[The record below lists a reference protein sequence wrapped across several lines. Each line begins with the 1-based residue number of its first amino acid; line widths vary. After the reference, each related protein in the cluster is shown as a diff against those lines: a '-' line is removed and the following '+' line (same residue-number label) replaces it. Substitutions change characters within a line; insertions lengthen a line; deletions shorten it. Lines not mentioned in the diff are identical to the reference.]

1 MTLPFENDTTEIIR
15 KIVFAQLKH
24 DKLKKYL
31 SIFAISLATFLMTAV
46 LLLVSGIIEVNT
58 NGGNSIT
65 GSYHALVSG
74 LTKQQYEKLSA
85 DERIEKLGFNV
96 LVKSASSDGLQLNI
110 SCSNEDSLV
119 LNGLSVSEGNMPQ
132 KKNEILVEKDYLSKQ
147 GIDAKI
153 GDKIV
158 LPGENNQER
167 QEFVI
172 SGYIKTSAKGT
183 DRSLYAAI
191 VSMEYFLDIDGW
203 NTLSPMAMF
212 RLKSQY
218 ASESEQIQNEITEI
232 CKEAGILQSP
242 SINHAYLELSQPSVL
257 LVIAGIAGLAIVIM
271 AGVLV
276 IYCIFY
282 ISIINSIR
290 EYGQLRT
297 IGMTEKQIKRL
308 VYKEGTSLSLIAI
321 PIGLIMGTFLSYF
334 LVPQGFQF
342 KNLLWAYPI
351 AILFSYLTVRL
362 SIRKPAVIAA
372 SVSPIEA
379 YRYETGSNYGDKY
392 KGKKITPISL
402 AKEQIIRD
410 KKKNVLTITS
420 LVLTGVLLF
429 GTSSILSSINARDMA
444 LSGFS
449 LGQFYIRIQ
458 DQELRENALETVESN
473 SPFTEES
480 YNALGQVS
488 GVKQITTITNL
499 PVSNDLNAKESNGA
513 IVGFDETDM
522 DLIEECNLGKPI
534 PKYQEIASK
543 NQIIIGRPSDF
554 EEYFGIQPEVG
565 NSIKLKVFDGTETK
579 EMEFSIAAV
588 LDENKIGNNGD
599 KIDMLLLP
607 NDSMKKIVS
616 SNMTYQ
622 WVIRVDEKMEQQA
635 EKEIKQILVTNPRL
649 AVTTL
654 SGAIAQNENFLQGM
668 ILALAVI
675 IIFIS
680 CFAIMNLLNTIFT
693 GVIVRQKE
701 FALMRS
707 VGMTQK
713 QLTIMVCCEGLLIV
727 SVGLILS
734 LIVGGFI
741 GYLLCALLKN
751 GLMTYLN
758 YQFPFSVT
766 LVYCMLV
773 VICSLLVSEIALRHQ
788 KNMSLIELLRRCQ
801 TINSQDLF
809 NKNIKW

>member
-1 MTLPFENDTTEIIR
+1 MIYMTLPFENDTTEIIR

-342 KNLLWAYPI
+342 KNLLWAYLI

-788 KNMSLIELLRRCQ
+788 KNMSLIELLRR
-801 TINSQDLF
+801 
-809 NKNIKW
+809 

>member
-607 NDSMKKIVS
+607 NDSMEKIVS

-693 GVIVRQKE
+693 GAIVRQKE

-788 KNMSLIELLRRCQ
+788 KNMSLIELLRR
-801 TINSQDLF
+801 
-809 NKNIKW
+809 

>member
-342 KNLLWAYPI
+342 KNLLWAYLI

-788 KNMSLIELLRRCQ
+788 KNMSLIELLRR
-801 TINSQDLF
+801 
-809 NKNIKW
+809 

>member
-85 DERIEKLGFNV
+85 NERIEKLGFNA
-96 LVKSASSDGLQLNI
+96 LVKSASYDGLQLNI

-158 LPGENNQER
+158 LPGENNQEG

-212 RLKSQY
+212 RLKAQY
-218 ASESEQIQNEITEI
+218 ASESEQIQNEITKI

-342 KNLLWAYPI
+342 ENLLWAYPI

-473 SPFTEES
+473 SPFIEES

-788 KNMSLIELLRRCQ
+788 KNMSLIELLRR
-801 TINSQDLF
+801 
-809 NKNIKW
+809 

>member
-85 DERIEKLGFNV
+85 DERIEKLGFNA
-96 LVKSASSDGLQLNI
+96 LVKSASYDGLQLNI

-158 LPGENNQER
+158 LPGENNQEG

-257 LVIAGIAGLAIVIM
+257 LVMAGIAGLAIVIM

-351 AILFSYLTVRL
+351 VILFSYMTVRL

-379 YRYETGSNYGDKY
+379 YRYEMGPNYGYKH

-429 GTSSILSSINARDMA
+429 GASSILSSINARDMA

-480 YNALGQVS
+480 YSALSQVS

-513 IVGFDETDM
+513 IVEFDETDM
-522 DLIEECNLGKPI
+522 DLIRECNLGKSI

-588 LDENKIGNNGD
+588 LDESKIGNNGD

-607 NDSMKKIVS
+607 NDSMKKITS

-635 EKEIKQILVTNPRL
+635 EKEIKQILVANPRL

-675 IIFIS
+675 IGFIS

-713 QLTIMVCCEGLLIV
+713 QLTTMVCCEGLLIV
-727 SVGLILS
+727 SIGLILS

-766 LVYCMLV
+766 LLYCALV

-788 KNMSLIELLRRCQ
+788 KNMSLIELLRR
-801 TINSQDLF
+801 
-809 NKNIKW
+809 

>member
-308 VYKEGTSLSLIAI
+308 VYKEGTSLFLIAI

-788 KNMSLIELLRRCQ
+788 KNMSLIELLRR
-801 TINSQDLF
+801 
-809 NKNIKW
+809 

>member
-1 MTLPFENDTTEIIR
+1 MIYMTLPFENDTTEIIR

-342 KNLLWAYPI
+342 ENLLWAYPI

-473 SPFTEES
+473 SPFIEES

-579 EMEFSIAAV
+579 EMEFSIAVV

-788 KNMSLIELLRRCQ
+788 KNMSLIELLR
-801 TINSQDLF
+801 SS
-809 NKNIKW
+809 

>member
-1 MTLPFENDTTEIIR
+1 MIYMTLPFENDTTEIIR

-788 KNMSLIELLRRCQ
+788 KNMSLIKLLRR
-801 TINSQDLF
+801 
-809 NKNIKW
+809 

>member
-1 MTLPFENDTTEIIR
+1 MIYMTLPFENDTTEIIR

-458 DQELRENALETVESN
+458 DQELRENALETVERN

-788 KNMSLIELLRRCQ
+788 KNMSLIELLRR
-801 TINSQDLF
+801 
-809 NKNIKW
+809 

>member
-473 SPFTEES
+473 SPFIEES

-534 PKYQEIASK
+534 SKYQEIASK

-788 KNMSLIELLRRCQ
+788 KNMSLIELLRR
-801 TINSQDLF
+801 
-809 NKNIKW
+809 

>member
-342 KNLLWAYPI
+342 ENLLWAYPI

-473 SPFTEES
+473 SPFIEES

-543 NQIIIGRPSDF
+543 NQIIIGCPSDF

-788 KNMSLIELLRRCQ
+788 KNMSLIELLRR
-801 TINSQDLF
+801 
-809 NKNIKW
+809 

>member
-1 MTLPFENDTTEIIR
+1 MIYMTLPFENDTTEIIR

-31 SIFAISLATFLMTAV
+31 SIFAISLATFLITAV

-379 YRYETGSNYGDKY
+379 YRYETGSNYGY
-392 KGKKITPISL
+392 KHKRKKITPISL

-429 GTSSILSSINARDMA
+429 GASSILSSINARDMA

-788 KNMSLIELLRRCQ
+788 KNMSLIELLRR
-801 TINSQDLF
+801 
-809 NKNIKW
+809 

>member
-15 KIVFAQLKH
+15 KIVFVQLKH

-788 KNMSLIELLRRCQ
+788 KNMSLIELLRR
-801 TINSQDLF
+801 
-809 NKNIKW
+809 

>member
-342 KNLLWAYPI
+342 ENLLWAYPI

-473 SPFTEES
+473 SPFIEES

-554 EEYFGIQPEVG
+554 EEYFGIQPEVE

-788 KNMSLIELLRRCQ
+788 KNMSLIELLRR
-801 TINSQDLF
+801 
-809 NKNIKW
+809 

>member
-74 LTKQQYEKLSA
+74 LTKQQYGKLSA
-85 DERIEKLGFNV
+85 DERIEKLGFNA
-96 LVKSASSDGLQLNI
+96 LVKSASYDGLQLNI

-158 LPGENNQER
+158 LPGENNQEG

-257 LVIAGIAGLAIVIM
+257 LVMAGIAGLAIVIM

-351 AILFSYLTVRL
+351 VILFSYMTVRL

-379 YRYETGSNYGDKY
+379 YRYEMGPNYGYKH

-429 GTSSILSSINARDMA
+429 GASSILSSINARDMA

-458 DQELRENALETVESN
+458 DQ
-473 SPFTEES
+473 
-480 YNALGQVS
+480 
-488 GVKQITTITNL
+488 
-499 PVSNDLNAKESNGA
+499 
-513 IVGFDETDM
+513 
-522 DLIEECNLGKPI
+522 
-534 PKYQEIASK
+534 
-543 NQIIIGRPSDF
+543 
-554 EEYFGIQPEVG
+554 
-565 NSIKLKVFDGTETK
+565 
-579 EMEFSIAAV
+579 
-588 LDENKIGNNGD
+588 
-599 KIDMLLLP
+599 
-607 NDSMKKIVS
+607 
-616 SNMTYQ
+616 
-622 WVIRVDEKMEQQA
+622 
-635 EKEIKQILVTNPRL
+635 
-649 AVTTL
+649 
-654 SGAIAQNENFLQGM
+654 
-668 ILALAVI
+668 
-675 IIFIS
+675 
-680 CFAIMNLLNTIFT
+680 
-693 GVIVRQKE
+693 
-701 FALMRS
+701 
-707 VGMTQK
+707 
-713 QLTIMVCCEGLLIV
+713 
-727 SVGLILS
+727 
-734 LIVGGFI
+734 
-741 GYLLCALLKN
+741 
-751 GLMTYLN
+751 
-758 YQFPFSVT
+758 
-766 LVYCMLV
+766 
-773 VICSLLVSEIALRHQ
+773 
-788 KNMSLIELLRRCQ
+788 
-801 TINSQDLF
+801 
-809 NKNIKW
+809 

>member
-1 MTLPFENDTTEIIR
+1 MIYMTLPFENDTTEIIR

-607 NDSMKKIVS
+607 IDSMKKIVS

-788 KNMSLIELLRRCQ
+788 KNMSLIELLRR
-801 TINSQDLF
+801 
-809 NKNIKW
+809 

>member
-1 MTLPFENDTTEIIR
+1 MIYMTLPFENDTTEIIR

-342 KNLLWAYPI
+342 ENLLWAYPI

-458 DQELRENALETVESN
+458 DQKLRENALETVESN
-473 SPFTEES
+473 SPFIEES

-788 KNMSLIELLRRCQ
+788 KNMSLIELLRR
-801 TINSQDLF
+801 
-809 NKNIKW
+809 

>member
-713 QLTIMVCCEGLLIV
+713 QLTIMVCCDGLLIV

-788 KNMSLIELLRRCQ
+788 KNMSLIELLRR
-801 TINSQDLF
+801 
-809 NKNIKW
+809 

>member
-680 CFAIMNLLNTIFT
+680 CFEIMNLLNTIFT

-788 KNMSLIELLRRCQ
+788 KNMSLIELLRR
-801 TINSQDLF
+801 
-809 NKNIKW
+809 

>member
-410 KKKNVLTITS
+410 KKKIVLTITS

-773 VICSLLVSEIALRHQ
+773 
-788 KNMSLIELLRRCQ
+788 
-801 TINSQDLF
+801 
-809 NKNIKW
+809 

>member
-15 KIVFAQLKH
+15 KIVSAQLKH

-74 LTKQQYEKLSA
+74 LTKQQYEKLST
-85 DERIEKLGFNV
+85 DERIEKLGFNA
-96 LVKSASSDGLQLNI
+96 LVKSASYDGLQLNI

-158 LPGENNQER
+158 LPGENNQEG

-203 NTLSPMAMF
+203 NALSPMAMF

-218 ASESEQIQNEITEI
+218 TSESEQIQNEITKI

-271 AGVLV
+271 AGILV

-321 PIGLIMGTFLSYF
+321 PIGLIVGTFLSYF

-351 AILFSYLTVRL
+351 VILFSYMTVRL

-379 YRYETGSNYGDKY
+379 YRYETGSNYGDKH
-392 KGKKITPISL
+392 KGKKITPILL

-410 KKKNVLTITS
+410 KKKM
-420 LVLTGVLLF
+420 F
-429 GTSSILSSINARDMA
+429 
-444 LSGFS
+444 
-449 LGQFYIRIQ
+449 
-458 DQELRENALETVESN
+458 
-473 SPFTEES
+473 
-480 YNALGQVS
+480 
-488 GVKQITTITNL
+488 
-499 PVSNDLNAKESNGA
+499 
-513 IVGFDETDM
+513 
-522 DLIEECNLGKPI
+522 
-534 PKYQEIASK
+534 
-543 NQIIIGRPSDF
+543 
-554 EEYFGIQPEVG
+554 
-565 NSIKLKVFDGTETK
+565 
-579 EMEFSIAAV
+579 
-588 LDENKIGNNGD
+588 
-599 KIDMLLLP
+599 
-607 NDSMKKIVS
+607 
-616 SNMTYQ
+616 
-622 WVIRVDEKMEQQA
+622 
-635 EKEIKQILVTNPRL
+635 
-649 AVTTL
+649 
-654 SGAIAQNENFLQGM
+654 
-668 ILALAVI
+668 
-675 IIFIS
+675 
-680 CFAIMNLLNTIFT
+680 
-693 GVIVRQKE
+693 
-701 FALMRS
+701 
-707 VGMTQK
+707 
-713 QLTIMVCCEGLLIV
+713 
-727 SVGLILS
+727 
-734 LIVGGFI
+734 
-741 GYLLCALLKN
+741 
-751 GLMTYLN
+751 
-758 YQFPFSVT
+758 
-766 LVYCMLV
+766 
-773 VICSLLVSEIALRHQ
+773 
-788 KNMSLIELLRRCQ
+788 
-801 TINSQDLF
+801 
-809 NKNIKW
+809 

>member
-1 MTLPFENDTTEIIR
+1 MIYMTLPFENDTTEIIR

-85 DERIEKLGFNV
+85 DERIEKLGFNA
-96 LVKSASSDGLQLNI
+96 LVKSASYDGLQLNI

-788 KNMSLIELLRRCQ
+788 KNMSLIELLRR
-801 TINSQDLF
+801 
-809 NKNIKW
+809 

>member
-1 MTLPFENDTTEIIR
+1 MIYITLPFENDTTEIIR

-788 KNMSLIELLRRCQ
+788 KNMSLIELLRR
-801 TINSQDLF
+801 
-809 NKNIKW
+809 

>member
-342 KNLLWAYPI
+342 ENLLWAYPI

-458 DQELRENALETVESN
+458 DQKLRENALETVESN
-473 SPFTEES
+473 SPFIEES

-788 KNMSLIELLRRCQ
+788 KNMSLIELLRR
-801 TINSQDLF
+801 
-809 NKNIKW
+809 

>member
-1 MTLPFENDTTEIIR
+1 MIYMTLPFENDTTEIIR

-342 KNLLWAYPI
+342 ENLLWAYPI

-473 SPFTEES
+473 SPFIEES

-788 KNMSLIELLRRCQ
+788 KNMSLIELLRR
-801 TINSQDLF
+801 
-809 NKNIKW
+809 

>member
-232 CKEAGILQSP
+232 CKEVGILQSP

-565 NSIKLKVFDGTETK
+565 NFIKLKVFDGTETK

-788 KNMSLIELLRRCQ
+788 KNMSLIELLRR
-801 TINSQDLF
+801 
-809 NKNIKW
+809 

>member
-232 CKEAGILQSP
+232 CKKAGILQSP

-342 KNLLWAYPI
+342 ENLLWAYPI

-473 SPFTEES
+473 SPFIEES

-534 PKYQEIASK
+534 SKYQEIASK

-788 KNMSLIELLRRCQ
+788 KNMSLIELLRR
-801 TINSQDLF
+801 
-809 NKNIKW
+809 

>member
-15 KIVFAQLKH
+15 KIVSAQLKH

-74 LTKQQYEKLSA
+74 LTKQQYEKLST
-85 DERIEKLGFNV
+85 DERIEKLGFNA
-96 LVKSASSDGLQLNI
+96 LVKSASYDGLQLNI

-158 LPGENNQER
+158 LPGENNQEG

-183 DRSLYAAI
+183 ERSLYAAI

-203 NTLSPMAMF
+203 NSLSPMAMF

-218 ASESEQIQNEITEI
+218 ASGSEQIQNEITKI
-232 CKEAGILQSP
+232 CEEAGILQSP

-257 LVIAGIAGLAIVIM
+257 LVLAGIAGLAIVIM

-321 PIGLIMGTFLSYF
+321 PIGLIVGTFLSYF

-342 KNLLWAYPI
+342 KNILWVYPI
-351 AILFSYLTVRL
+351 VILFSYMTVRL
-362 SIRKPAVIAA
+362 SIRKPAVIAS

-379 YRYETGSNYGDKY
+379 YRFVTGSNCGDKH

-402 AKEQIIRD
+402 AKEQILRD

-429 GTSSILSSINARDMA
+429 GTSSVLSSINARDMA

-458 DQELRENALETVESN
+458 DQELRENSLETVESN
-473 SPFTEES
+473 NPFTEES
-480 YNALGQVS
+480 YSAFSQVS

-499 PVSNDLNAKESNGA
+499 PVSNNLNAKESDGA
-513 IVGFDETDM
+513 IVGFEENDM
-522 DLIEECNLGKPI
+522 DLIRECNLGNDI
-534 PKYQEIASK
+534 PEYQEMTSK

-554 EEYFGIQPEVG
+554 EAYFGIQPEVG
-565 NSIKLKVFDGTETK
+565 NSIKLKIFDGTETK
-579 EMEFSIAAV
+579 EMDFKIAAV
-588 LDENKIGNNGD
+588 LDESKIENNGD

-607 NDSMKKIVS
+607 NASMEKITS

-635 EKEIKQILVTNPRL
+635 EKEIRQILVANPRL

-675 IIFIS
+675 IGFIS

-713 QLTIMVCCEGLLIV
+713 QLTTMVCCEGLLIV
-727 SVGLILS
+727 SIGLILS

-766 LVYCMLV
+766 LFYCALV

-788 KNMSLIELLRRCQ
+788 KNMSLIELLRR
-801 TINSQDLF
+801 
-809 NKNIKW
+809 

>member
-183 DRSLYAAI
+183 DRSLYVAI

-616 SNMTYQ
+616 SNITYQ

-788 KNMSLIELLRRCQ
+788 KNMSLIELLRR
-801 TINSQDLF
+801 
-809 NKNIKW
+809 

>member
-1 MTLPFENDTTEIIR
+1 
-15 KIVFAQLKH
+15 
-24 DKLKKYL
+24 
-31 SIFAISLATFLMTAV
+31 MTAV

-342 KNLLWAYPI
+342 ENLLWAYPI

-473 SPFTEES
+473 SPFIEES

-788 KNMSLIELLRRCQ
+788 KNMSLIELLRR
-801 TINSQDLF
+801 
-809 NKNIKW
+809 

>member
-1 MTLPFENDTTEIIR
+1 M
-15 KIVFAQLKH
+15 
-24 DKLKKYL
+24 
-31 SIFAISLATFLMTAV
+31 
-46 LLLVSGIIEVNT
+46 LVSGIIEVNT

-788 KNMSLIELLRRCQ
+788 KNMSLIELLRR
-801 TINSQDLF
+801 
-809 NKNIKW
+809 

>member
-85 DERIEKLGFNV
+85 DERIEKLGFNA
-96 LVKSASSDGLQLNI
+96 LVKSASYDGLQLNI

-158 LPGENNQER
+158 LPGENNQEG

-257 LVIAGIAGLAIVIM
+257 LVMAGIAGLAIVIM

-351 AILFSYLTVRL
+351 VILFSYMTVRL

-379 YRYETGSNYGDKY
+379 YRYEMGPNYGYKH

-429 GTSSILSSINARDMA
+429 GASSILSSINARDMA

-480 YNALGQVS
+480 YSALSQVS

-522 DLIEECNLGKPI
+522 DLIRECNLGKSI

-543 NQIIIGRPSDF
+543 NRIIIGRPSDF

-588 LDENKIGNNGD
+588 LDESKIGNNGD

-607 NDSMKKIVS
+607 NDSMKKITS

-635 EKEIKQILVTNPRL
+635 EKEIKQILVANPRL

-675 IIFIS
+675 IGFIS

-713 QLTIMVCCEGLLIV
+713 QLTTMVCCEGLLIV
-727 SVGLILS
+727 SIGLILS

-766 LVYCMLV
+766 LLYCALV

-788 KNMSLIELLRRCQ
+788 KNMSLIELLRR
-801 TINSQDLF
+801 
-809 NKNIKW
+809 

>member
-579 EMEFSIAAV
+579 EMEFSIVAV

-788 KNMSLIELLRRCQ
+788 KNMSLIELLRR
-801 TINSQDLF
+801 
-809 NKNIKW
+809 

>member
-607 NDSMKKIVS
+607 NDSMKKNVS

-788 KNMSLIELLRRCQ
+788 KNMSLIELLRR
-801 TINSQDLF
+801 
-809 NKNIKW
+809 

>member
-85 DERIEKLGFNV
+85 DERIEKLGFNA
-96 LVKSASSDGLQLNI
+96 LVKSASYDGLQLNI

-158 LPGENNQER
+158 LPGENNQEG

-257 LVIAGIAGLAIVIM
+257 LVMAGIAGLAIVIM

-351 AILFSYLTVRL
+351 VILFSYMTVRL

-379 YRYETGSNYGDKY
+379 YRYEMGPNYGYKH

-429 GTSSILSSINARDMA
+429 GASSILSSINARDMA

-480 YNALGQVS
+480 YSALSQVS

-522 DLIEECNLGKPI
+522 DLIRECNLGKFI
-534 PKYQEIASK
+534 LKYQEIASK

-588 LDENKIGNNGD
+588 LDESKIGNNGD

-607 NDSMKKIVS
+607 NDSMKKITS

-635 EKEIKQILVTNPRL
+635 EKEIKQILVANPRL

-675 IIFIS
+675 IGFIS

-713 QLTIMVCCEGLLIV
+713 QLTTMVCCEGLLIV
-727 SVGLILS
+727 SIGLILS

-766 LVYCMLV
+766 LLYCALV

-788 KNMSLIELLRRCQ
+788 KNMSLIELLRR
-801 TINSQDLF
+801 
-809 NKNIKW
+809 

>member
-321 PIGLIMGTFLSYF
+321 PIGLIMGTFLSHF

-788 KNMSLIELLRRCQ
+788 KNMSLIELLRR
-801 TINSQDLF
+801 
-809 NKNIKW
+809 

>member
-1 MTLPFENDTTEIIR
+1 MIYMTLPFENDTTEIIR

-232 CKEAGILQSP
+232 CKKAGILQSP

-342 KNLLWAYPI
+342 ENLLWAYPI

-473 SPFTEES
+473 SPFIEES

-534 PKYQEIASK
+534 SKYQEIASK

-788 KNMSLIELLRRCQ
+788 KNMSLIELLRR
-801 TINSQDLF
+801 
-809 NKNIKW
+809 

>member
-1 MTLPFENDTTEIIR
+1 
-15 KIVFAQLKH
+15 
-24 DKLKKYL
+24 
-31 SIFAISLATFLMTAV
+31 MTAV

-74 LTKQQYEKLSA
+74 LTKQQYEKLST
-85 DERIEKLGFNV
+85 DERIEKLGFNA
-96 LVKSASSDGLQLNI
+96 LVKSASYDGLQLNI

-158 LPGENNQER
+158 LPGENNQEG

-183 DRSLYAAI
+183 ERSLYAAI

-203 NTLSPMAMF
+203 NSLSPMAMF

-218 ASESEQIQNEITEI
+218 ASGSEQIQNEITKI
-232 CKEAGILQSP
+232 CEEAGILQSP

-257 LVIAGIAGLAIVIM
+257 LVLAGIAGLAIVIM

-321 PIGLIMGTFLSYF
+321 PIGLIVGTFLSYF

-342 KNLLWAYPI
+342 KNILWVYPI
-351 AILFSYLTVRL
+351 VILFSYMTVRL
-362 SIRKPAVIAA
+362 SIRKPAVIAS

-379 YRYETGSNYGDKY
+379 YRFVTGSNCGDKH

-402 AKEQIIRD
+402 AKEQILRD

-429 GTSSILSSINARDMA
+429 GTSSVLSSINARDMA

-458 DQELRENALETVESN
+458 DQELRENSLETVESN
-473 SPFTEES
+473 NPFTEES
-480 YNALGQVS
+480 YSAFSQVS

-499 PVSNDLNAKESNGA
+499 PVSNNLNAKESDGA
-513 IVGFDETDM
+513 IVGFEENDM
-522 DLIEECNLGKPI
+522 DLIRECNLGNDI
-534 PKYQEIASK
+534 PEYQEMTSK

-554 EEYFGIQPEVG
+554 EAYFGIQPEVG
-565 NSIKLKVFDGTETK
+565 NSIKLKIFDGTETK
-579 EMEFSIAAV
+579 EMDFKIAAV
-588 LDENKIGNNGD
+588 LDESKIENNGD

-607 NDSMKKIVS
+607 NASMEKITS

-635 EKEIKQILVTNPRL
+635 EKEIRQILVANPRL

-713 QLTIMVCCEGLLIV
+713 QLTTMVCCEGLIIV
-727 SVGLILS
+727 SVGLMMS
-734 LIVGGFI
+734 LIVGGLI

-758 YQFPFSVT
+758 YQFPFRVT
-766 LVYCMLV
+766 WVYCMLV
-773 VICSLLVSEIALRHQ
+773 VICSLVVSEIALRHQ
-788 KNMSLIELLRRCQ
+788 KNMSLIELLRR
-801 TINSQDLF
+801 
-809 NKNIKW
+809 